1 MSRRDDLS
9 VDRLKC
15 FVNPSTLV
23 EEKRRFF
30 KRFYRD
36 DRVRLRGS
44 EDRVKGTVIRAAVVD
59 EGGLIIAWD
68 SKPGQLHLH
77 NPRHIETVWLDEETK
92 EEI

>member
-1 MSRRDDLS
+1 
-9 VDRLKC
+9 VAVNKLKC
-15 FVNPSTLV
+15 FVTNDTLI

-44 EDRVKGTVIRAAVVD
+44 LDRTKGTVIRAAVVD

-68 SKPGQLHLH
+68 SKPGKLHLH
-77 NPRHIETVWLDEETK
+77 NPRHIETVWIDDETGK
-92 EEI
+92 EI